1 MVKRVNQAR
10 VSGDDQREPRA
21 PAHRGQTKPSARR
34 EPRVGNL
41 EPARPWRQWH
51 SAARPQE
58 TAPLEVTSPKKPQWG
73 RFIYFAIIVTIAA
86 IAAKAAYVNIF
97 WFNADGLISGK
108 QHNVASSQT
117 VSVEEI
123 LVTPSERVSEGQ
135 LLVRLNSPE
144 LVQSLSETE
153 ANIARIQSDM
163 VDSEIRHT
171 GNAAELRARMK
182 SLEAEMESLEAQY
195 YTEQRQIDS
204 LRQLVQAGATQRG
217 HLDQLE
223 IQHSQTWA
231 NYKRVDAE
239 LESVRNQ
246 IASLQKSQ
254 QSGNRPELAERLRT
268 LTDLHRNIQ
277 KQLERLDLK
286 APIAGMVAQVPSSK
300 GDVLTA
306 GQPAVVLVDKSE
318 LRGYLYFPAAAQD
331 KLHQGMVIPVTKAD
345 GSTIDL
351 EVTKVYPS
359 MESVPPQFRAQY
371 EANSSAVVVEA
382 MPVDGR
388 PFPDDLTSGTPVK
401 GRIPRWSLTSF
412 LDRGI
417 QQVDEKVDELGKQ
430 VESATAAGNTSAGGS
445 SDTRQPDTKG
455 AQ

>member
-1 MVKRVNQAR
+1 MVKRLNQAR
-10 VSGDDQREPRA
+10 ISDDEGREARA
-21 PAHRGQTKPSARR
+21 PARRGPSAPSARR
-34 EPRVGNL
+34 EPRVGNV

-73 RFIYFAIIVTIAA
+73 RFIYFAIIVA
-86 IAAKAAYVNIF
+86 IVAVAAKAAYINIF

-123 LVTPSERVSEGQ
+123 LVSPSERVSQGQ
-135 LLVRLNSPE
+135 LLARLNSPE

-163 VDSEIRHT
+163 VDSEIQQT
-171 GNAAELRARMK
+171 GNAAELRARVK
-182 SLEAEMESLEAQY
+182 SLEAEMQSLEAQY

-204 LRQLVQAGATQRG
+204 LRQLVEAGATQRG

-246 IASLQKSQ
+246 IANLQKSQ
-254 QSGNRPELAERLRT
+254 QSGNRPELSERLST
-268 LTDLHRNIQ
+268 LTALHKNIQ

-286 APIAGMVAQVPSSK
+286 APISGMVAQVPASK

-331 KLHQGMVIPVTKAD
+331 KLHEGMVIPVTKAD
-345 GSTIDL
+345 GTKIDL
-351 EVTKVYPS
+351 EVSKVYPS

-382 MPVDGR
+382 MPVDGK
-388 PFPDDLTSGTPVK
+388 PFPDELTSGTPVK

-412 LDRGI
+412 LD
-417 QQVDEKVDELGKQ
+417 QSFKQVDEKVNELSEQAKS
-430 VESATAAGNTSAGGS
+430 ETAAGGASAGGK
-445 SDTRQPDTKG
+445 SDMKG